1 MKQKV
6 FIGTINYLKIVSGF
20 GAVMCFLVMFF
31 AGFDPW
37 HSLDAMIWS
46 DLYGTKELPDVAK
59 PAFMLP
65 FLLFCWLSVLTMVL
79 IFLITKY
86 ALVKKYIWAYWAI
99 ILVGIFWPL
108 GGAVITCYTN
118 AWSYFISVGMMTV
131 LFLPPVILLYPH
143 FRAMKSEI

>member
-1 MKQKV
+1 
-6 FIGTINYLKIVSGF
+6 LKIVSGF